1 MSKARRRVN
10 AAFAWDILRSDMKLI
25 AYPLL
30 RIVMMLVLLAAM
42 WSLIFDLSATQMY
55 DTVSDISTQMEDGTA
70 AGQQGEDTKQSKQ
83 VSSDMTRIVDS
94 IHFGWLIAFFVLN
107 LLIGIISIGALTGQ
121 AIAVIRGEKRSLGYG
136 YGLAIVRFPQLFAW
150 WLITL
155 VVGLVLQT
163 LERHQLVGLLIAGLI
178 GLAWS
183 VLTFFSITSIMATGC
198 GPFGAI
204 RTSKNTIKDAWAKA
218 KGDGGNLKYLR
229 RGLYVG
235 GPFAIISFVLGLGL
249 FGMLWMEFSAA
260 QHHHFSLGVF
270 VAIIIMLYINGA
282 FMSAMWAV
290 VKATVYIWAEE
301 DHLPESVDESYM
313 EKAFYQPS
321 LSLRG
326 A

>member
-55 DTVSDISTQMEDGTA
+55 DTVSDISTQMDDGTA
-70 AGQQGEDTKQSKQ
+70 AGPQGEDTKQSKQ

-136 YGLAIVRFPQLFAW
+136 YGMAIVRFPQLFAW

-183 VLTFFSITSIMATGC
+183 VLTFFSITSISSSC
-198 GPFGAI
+198 S
-204 RTSKNTIKDAWAKA
+204 RT
-218 KGDGGNLKYLR
+218 R
-229 RGLYVG
+229 RLTT
-235 GPFAIISFVLGLGL
+235 LT
-249 FGMLWMEFSAA
+249 FSRQVDLIA
-260 QHHHFSLGVF
+260 
-270 VAIIIMLYINGA
+270 
-282 FMSAMWAV
+282 
-290 VKATVYIWAEE
+290 
-301 DHLPESVDESYM
+301 DH
-313 EKAFYQPS
+313 
-321 LSLRG
+321 SLRSSIVATRRMRPSVRNG
-326 A
+326 